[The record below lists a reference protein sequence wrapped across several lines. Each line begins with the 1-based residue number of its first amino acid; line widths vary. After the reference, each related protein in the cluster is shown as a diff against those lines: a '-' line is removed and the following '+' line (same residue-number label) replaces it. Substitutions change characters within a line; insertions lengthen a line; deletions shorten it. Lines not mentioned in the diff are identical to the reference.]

1 MTTPRLQLAI
11 AALSWLAVFALI
23 SAVIADVFR

>member
-1 MTTPRLQLAI
+1 MTTARFHLAI
-11 AALSWLAVFALI
+11 AALSWLFVFGLI